1 MADDVLDAPDH
12 AGEASQARETATRSR
27 QRVQPPVVNAPEDKQ
42 PAEGEN
48 PFSQFD
54 GDPKDDGIAVME
66 RLRLNR
72 QDSYY
77 RGSLAGS
84 SRLTA
89 LSHLAA
95 TPDGPDVDPARKK
108 VNDEQR
114 DEYHKIT
121 ADLAAH
127 DLLNPWDTTLEAAAA
142 FGGQLEGTM
151 ISPESWI
158 GWGAKG
164 AGWAIRTAKAG
175 LQQAFI
181 QGATDPAVQALNT
194 AAGVQQ
200 GGWDWRRT
208 VISAGMG
215 FLIGGA
221 GHAAGEGL
229 EKVVGPRMAR
239 KQFLDLAREDKSFE
253 NHMINETTLASLDPS
268 NGRALGLREN
278 VPINSE
284 RPQALSDN
292 VSVKHSGGAD
302 EKVSGVR
309 GPNGEQQPELLP
321 GVSREVSG
329 GPNAGNAQEGVRGHG
344 AGPVHGFEDTVAAE
358 RERLSQ
364 SYGAAQPKAGQLND
378 DARFSAF
385 QKEVGP
391 QADDLLS
398 HYGFDPKEAHALYEH
413 YDRAPGEHPD
423 EALRRAAVSWYD
435 AEERA
440 ALSDKNL
447 DGAWRSEMNEL
458 DRHFASR
465 EGESTGTADGGFRS
479 GDRPGEFGPA
489 QRTNDGTA
497 PRGDNLY
504 GRPGSDIPFESGVP
518 AREGGAVAEGGAPV
532 AREPGQTDAR
542 GATGADGGTGSR
554 AAEAGRGERV
564 EDRGDQALAS
574 RRGAGK
580 LNNEQSRAAAGTPVP
595 LSPIQDLT
603 VRSLQQQVAD
613 LAKALDI
620 PLREGRVTIQGA
632 GGVYRS
638 KYGTVRVKEYPDFE
652 IAVHEAGHAIEAK
665 IGPDMTA
672 LTQQHHF
679 DLAPLDYDQGP
690 TGKRI
695 NEGFAEWVRLYVGNP
710 SFAQQ
715 VAPNFAQDFRAF
727 MRAEHPAILSELDK
741 ASAGYRA
748 YLEAPSVDAVGSVRR
763 SAADEPHGLIQETRA
778 EIKDKGLPY
787 VIKSVLQEGYRRTL
801 DDKAPVTRVV
811 RELGL
816 AIREKTGTAVE
827 LKAADNPD
835 TLLRLAGRS
844 QQASVRDMMDGVRP
858 YHSITPEGPSLA
870 DALAEATGK
879 PSVWGAWDGP
889 KKAEFSHYVIARRA
903 EFLWRKFE
911 QGTLPNPP
919 AAFSRADAL
928 QAMADLEKANPTF
941 RNASDMVH
949 QYGLNL
955 LKKRFEGHLITRDL
969 YDKLAAEE
977 FYAPFMRDM
986 RDKPGATGGAGGAEG
1001 PGTVSTVMGMK
1012 GSSRDIL
1019 DPIESLMMQTFLV
1032 NRTIRQNDVHLALAR
1047 YAERAGDRGGKYVEP
1062 IPAFEL
1068 RKHGEI
1074 PVSEILEQKARDIGM
1089 TPDDA
1094 ADWAATIGHTLGEDP
1109 ILGSYWKME
1118 QTGAKGEPIAFY
1130 KEGGELRAH
1139 RLMSKEE
1146 GHALY
1151 ETMTAAPDPITDVWV
1166 QLAATS
1172 ATLLRSTIT
1181 TNPTFMVANYIRD
1194 QFAASIL
1201 RSDYVPIVGGVRGLL
1216 DEFRQG
1222 QNAVLYG
1229 YAGGVAGGAATGPV
1243 ERAVEADVNALAKK
1257 GYVVQRFTSFKGLL
1271 EVASATEAGTRNSIF
1286 ATVFDAKKRAGLS
1299 DYEAMVEAAFQAQ
1312 DMLDFSRHGSMTM
1325 VIRKLLPF
1333 VNAHMQGL
1341 DKASRTMIE
1350 PIINRMKT
1358 GDVFTRDSADF
1369 KNAIAAWTKAGA
1381 IGGGLGALTAALFW
1395 EKEGYR
1401 DANPYLKGTHL
1412 VVPMGDRLLVVPK
1425 PFELSTGFTLGEY
1438 AFARLMKDDPRAG
1451 RQFIEAAWQSMQ
1463 PPNPLTDLPLVG
1475 GATSL
1480 YYGKNLQTG
1489 NDIVPGTLQRLPPA
1503 QQYTDRTSEM
1513 AKWLGKQIDVSP
1525 MKIDYAIGAN
1535 FGNWGRDVMAL
1546 SQGLNEDSPAKNFD
1560 NSVFLR
1566 RFIKDPTTSSDI
1578 TTKFWDFM
1586 GQTTGKYNQAV
1597 AGYDALVKGFQ
1608 DDTGRAQE
1616 FLSKLPEAEKAF
1628 VTLKSAGTPEGKP
1641 AFNADEKRLHPL
1653 QRSYDA
1659 VTVLGQLRREL
1670 TDNTFKDF
1678 ASLQRLKLDPEKR
1691 RDLINDLR
1699 ELSQMEMRNALV
1711 ITKEP
1716 GYEGRSIF
1724 DTNDVMDRIR
1734 NKSPEIANEIATRY
1748 AVAKIY
1754 KTETVQNAWPQLRD
1768 QLVQNGS
1775 KADVR
1780 MLAYDAKAQ
1789 GYAFDG
1795 TRVKRPQKRR
1805 VAVEGS
1811 PAPQP

>member
-1 MADDVLDAPDH
+1 MADDDVLTAPPADGVVV
-12 AGEASQARETATRSR
+12 APGADQPGTVTDTEQQRQASEARAAATKSR
-27 QRVQPPVVNAPEDKQ
+27 QRVQPPVVSSPETKP

-48 PFSQFD
+48 PFLQFA
-54 GDPKDDGIAVME
+54 GDPKDDGIALME

-84 SRLTA
+84 MRLAA
-89 LSHLAA
+89 LSHIAS
-95 TPDGPDVDPARKK
+95 TPDGPDVDSDRKR

-127 DLLNPWDTTLEAAAA
+127 DLLKPWDTTLEAAAA

-164 AGWAIRTAKAG
+164 ATWLGRTAKAG
-175 LQQAFI
+175 LQQAGI
-181 QGATDPAVQALNT
+181 QAATDPAVQALNT

-200 GGWDWRRT
+200 GGWDWQRT
-208 VISAGMG
+208 VVSAGLG

-221 GHAAGEGL
+221 GHVAGEGL

-239 KQFLDLAREDKSFE
+239 KQLLDLAREDKSFE

-268 NGRALGLREN
+268 NGRALGLDEN
-278 VPINSE
+278 APINRRAE
-284 RPQALSDN
+284 
-292 VSVKHSGGAD
+292 
-302 EKVSGVR
+302 
-309 GPNGEQQPELLP
+309 
-321 GVSREVSG
+321 
-329 GPNAGNAQEGVRGHG
+329 NAGTELAPATERHG
-344 AGPVHGFEDTVAAE
+344 TGPEHGFEDTVVAE
-358 RERLSQ
+358 KERLSQ
-364 SYGAAQPKAGQLND
+364 SYGAAQPKAKQLND

-385 QKEVGP
+385 DKEVGEHVDP
-391 QADDLLS
+391 LLEQRGLDKETAYDLYQ
-398 HYGFDPKEAHALYEH
+398 HYE
-413 YDRAPGEHPD
+413 RAPGQAPEAALEDAIDRWVTVREREAIQSLENDSQWVADMKALEEHFGSESSGTHGAGEGKFRPD
-423 EALRRAAVSWYD
+423 ENRFG
-435 AEERA
+435 EGP
-440 ALSDKNL
+440 KL
-447 DGAWRSEMNEL
+447 DY
-458 DRHFASR
+458 R
-465 EGESTGTADGGFRS
+465 EPITQEVPFEHSTEGTAAS
-479 GDRPGEFGPA
+479 GDRGRAEPGG
-489 QRTNDGTA
+489 GTA
-497 PRGDNLY
+497 SRQG
-504 GRPGSDIPFESGVP
+504 GATAGG
-518 AREGGAVAEGGAPV
+518 REGAPAGG
-532 AREPGQTDAR
+532 
-542 GATGADGGTGSR
+542 
-554 AAEAGRGERV
+554 GRGREGTA
-564 EDRGDQALAS
+564 EPAGEGASALKPEARGDQALAE
-574 RRGAGK
+574 RRGNGT
-580 LNNEQSRAAAGTPVP
+580 LRNEQRRAVGGTALAPDATSAAK
-595 LSPIQDLT
+595 DLT
-603 VRSLQQQVAD
+603 IRSLQQQVAD

-620 PLREGRVTIQGA
+620 PLREGRVSVPGA
-632 GGVYRS
+632 LGVYRS
-638 KYGTVRVKEYPDFE
+638 KYGTVRVKEFPDFE
-652 IAVHEAGHAIEAK
+652 VAVHEAGHAIEAK
-665 IGPDMTA
+665 VGPEMTA
-672 LTQQHHF
+672 LTQQHSF
-679 DLAPLDYDQGP
+679 ELAPLDYDQGA
-690 TGKRI
+690 TGKRV

-710 SFAQQ
+710 AFAQQ
-715 VAPNFAQDFRAF
+715 VAPNFAQDFRSF
-727 MRAEHPAILSELDK
+727 MADAHPEMLSELDR
-741 ASAGYRA
+741 AAAGYRA
-748 YLEAPSVDAVGSVRR
+748 YIEAPSVDAVGAVRR
-763 SAADEPHGLIQETRA
+763 SAAEEPHGLIQETRA

-787 VIKSVLQEGYRRTL
+787 VIKSVLQEGYTRLL
-801 DDKAPVTRVV
+801 DDKAPLTRVV
-811 RELGL
+811 RELGA
-816 AIREKTGTAVE
+816 AIKEKTGAAVT
-827 LKAADNPD
+827 LNAADNPD
-835 TLLRLAGRS
+835 VLLRLAARS
-844 QQASVRDMMDGVRP
+844 QQAAVRDMMDGVRP

-879 PSVWGAWDGP
+879 PSVWGSWDEP
-889 KKAEFSHYVIARRA
+889 KKAEFSHYIIARRA

-911 QGTLPNPP
+911 QGDLPNPP
-919 AAFSRADAL
+919 AAFSRADAI
-928 QAMADLEKANPTF
+928 QAMSDLDKANPTF

-949 QYGLNL
+949 EYGLQL
-955 LKKRFEGHLITRDL
+955 LKKRFDGNLITRDL
-969 YDKLAAEE
+969 YEKLAAEE

-986 RDKPGATGGAGGAEG
+986 RDKPGATGGGGGAEG
-1001 PGTVSTVMGMK
+1001 PGTVSTIMRMK

-1062 IPAFEL
+1062 IPAFEF
-1068 RKHGEI
+1068 RKHGEV

-1130 KEGGELRAH
+1130 KEGGELKAH
-1139 RLMSKEE
+1139 RLMSKKEG

-1201 RSDYVPIVGGVRGLL
+1201 RSDYVPIAGGVRGLL

-1257 GYVVQRFTSFKGLL
+1257 GYAVQRFTSFKGLL

-1325 VIRKLLPF
+1325 VIRQLLPF

-1358 GDVFTRDSADF
+1358 GDVFTRDSAEF

-1381 IGGGLGALTAALFW
+1381 VGGGLGALTAALFW

-1425 PFELSTGFTLGEY
+1425 PFELSMGFTLGEY

-1546 SQGLNEDSPAKNFD
+1546 SQGINEDSPAKNFD

-1566 RFIKDPTTSSDI
+1566 RFIKDPTASSDI
-1578 TTKFWDFM
+1578 TTRFWNYM
-1586 GQTTGKYNQAV
+1586 GQTTGKYNQDV

-1608 DDTGRAQE
+1608 EDSGRAQE
-1616 FLSKLPEAEKAF
+1616 FLSKLPASEKAF
-1628 VTLKSAGTPEGKP
+1628 VTLKSAGTPDGK
-1641 AFNADEKRLHPL
+1641 ASFSADERRLHPV
-1653 QRSYDA
+1653 QRAYDA
-1659 VTVLGQLRREL
+1659 VTVLSNLRREL

-1678 ASLQRLKLDPEKR
+1678 ASLQRMKLDPEKR
-1691 RDLINDLR
+1691 RDLINNIR
-1699 ELSQMEMRNALV
+1699 ELSQAEMRNALV

-1716 GYEGRSIF
+1716 GYEGRPVF
-1724 DTNDVMDRIR
+1724 DTNDIFDRIR
-1734 NKSPEIANEIATRY
+1734 DKSPEIANEIATRY

-1754 KTETVQNAWPQLRD
+1754 KTEAVQNAWPKLRD
-1768 QLVQNGS
+1768 EIVQNGS

-1780 MLAYDAKAQ
+1780 GLTYDAKAQ
-1789 GYAFDG
+1789 GFAFDG
-1795 TRVKRPQKRR
+1795 TRVRRPQKRR
-1805 VAVEGS
+1805 VAIEGS